1 MSNVLNR
8 QTIESLVSKV
18 RRSGGKQVEL
28 VDDREAGLRV
38 RAGQRS
44 ATWQVSVRL
53 HNGKRSRIKLG
64 SWPAMGIAD
73 ARRAAQLKKAE
84 VLEGVDPNEEKRE
97 VAREALRKA
106 QQRRIVRDV
115 LDQYDHERL
124 SGLRTGAATRR
135 ALDGQR
141 GLLKPFALRD
151 ITSITAGDILEE
163 VRNHRHR
170 APIAANR
177 NLAYAKAFFNWCMG
191 EQILDTNPAATIKK
205 PAKERVRDRFHTI
218 EELEEIWVAAG
229 RLGYPFGPLV
239 QLLIALPMRRTEVTS
254 IKLAELDLA
263 ADAKSD
269 EAVWTLPAERTKVQN
284 ALRVPLSALARS
296 LILEALHDP
305 ARYPDSPFLFSTT
318 GDTPVSGF
326 SKAKSKIDAAI
337 HAKRLERAG
346 DNPDSMEPMPH
357 WTFHDL
363 RTSFSTQASTILK
376 ADMNVVDRMLNHV
389 ASSTTSKIKRVYN
402 KSEMFDERKQVLADW
417 GELLEREF
425 EIGR

>member
-1 MSNVLNR
+1 MEPIGIRLQEISVSNVLNR

-44 ATWQVSVRL
+44 ATWQLSVRL
-53 HNGKRSRIKLG
+53 QNGKRSRIKLG

-135 ALDGQR
+135 ALDGDR

-229 RLGYPFGPLV
+229 SLGYPFGPLV

-254 IKLAELDLA
+254 IELAELDLA
-263 ADAKSD
+263 A
-269 EAVWTLPAERTKVQN
+269 E
-284 ALRVPLSALARS
+284 
-296 LILEALHDP
+296 
-305 ARYPDSPFLFSTT
+305 
-318 GDTPVSGF
+318 
-326 SKAKSKIDAAI
+326 
-337 HAKRLERAG
+337 
-346 DNPDSMEPMPH
+346 
-357 WTFHDL
+357 
-363 RTSFSTQASTILK
+363 
-376 ADMNVVDRMLNHV
+376 
-389 ASSTTSKIKRVYN
+389 
-402 KSEMFDERKQVLADW
+402 
-417 GELLEREF
+417 
-425 EIGR
+425 GRP